1 MDFHQSSAEAWG
13 DKIPFLPLL
22 PRNQT
27 KILLLFPLQG
37 FHLLPPGLQ
46 KSCGSH
52 SCLRLFPLRPGLKAA
67 AKYSSGAGLLPLPA
81 WYHQYE
87 GKKLPGSDGYLTV
100 SEVFSGVWHIAEPFH

>member
-52 SCLRLFPLRPGLKAA
+52 SCLKNRPLYPGLKAA
-67 AKYSSGAGLLPLPA
+67 VKCSSAACLQPLPA
-81 WYHQYE
+81 LYHQCE
-87 GKKLPGSDGYLTV
+87 GKKLPESDGYLTV
-100 SEVFSGVWHIAEPFH
+100 SEVFS